1 MAHTELCCGAD
12 RIVAGTDARHLP
24 EDLTSLRCPR
34 GSCTGMK
41 RIFGTKKE
49 QPKPVTLE
57 EASGRLSVRGD
68 TLDEKI
74 SKLDQ
79 QLLKHKDA
87 IKKTRGPA
95 QEAAKRRALS
105 VLKQKRLYEGQRD
118 QLYGQQFNMDQ
129 TTFVMESAKDTVNTV
144 QALKSA
150 SKEMRTAFK
159 SKELNI
165 DSIDKLQDE
174 LADMAD
180 INNEIQEAMSANYA
194 LPNEIDEDELMGEL
208 DGLEDELASELDTGG
223 TVPSYMQEQDLP
235 EAPHSGAA
243 QVQHAGADDDFGLP
257 AVPQR
262 N

>member
-1 MAHTELCCGAD
+1 MQSDRQQSKEQTRRLGAP
-12 RIVAGTDARHLP
+12 TDAGCICLLKSRVQLI
-24 EDLTSLRCPR
+24 LFLR
-34 GSCTGMK
+34 SC
-41 RIFGTKKE
+41 R
-49 QPKPVTLE
+49 
-57 EASGRLSVRGD
+57 
-68 TLDEKI
+68 LDEKI

-105 VLKQKRLYEGQRD
+105 VRVCEMQHLLCLLSTSRADHSSWSPARTSQENDALFNIAKPSVTHPVACTVTPVFAQVLKQKRLYEGQRD

-174 LADMAD
+174 LADMA
-180 INNEIQEAMSANYA
+180 
-194 LPNEIDEDELMGEL
+194 
-208 DGLEDELASELDTGG
+208 
-223 TVPSYMQEQDLP
+223 VC
-235 EAPHSGAA
+235 
-243 QVQHAGADDDFGLP
+243 
-257 AVPQR
+257 
-262 N
+262 